1 MNNAYQERN
10 QSNPDLTRRQIK
22 VEFGQDTNQK
32 LIYGLE
38 RIMITLTDPMDAQ

>member
-32 LIYGLE
+32 VNIWTRAYHDH
-38 RIMITLTDPMDAQ
+38 TY